1 MPTTKMLK
9 RRLASVATTK
19 KIMKAMSMV
28 AASKLQKDKAR
39 LLAARP
45 FLEEMEAMAA
55 RLRTSGEALENPF
68 FKPRKVNRSVYFV
81 VTSDRG
87 LCGGYNANLLAH
99 AVEHMAGKNA
109 GVVVAGQKG
118 YDYFTRQGI
127 DVLRR
132 YDDVLE
138 TSFYEDAYPIGIDLA
153 RRFTGGGADEVYIV
167 YTKFE
172 SSLTHTPRVE
182 RLLPIAGPAEAAG
195 REDPMK
201 YEPCVRDFLERAVPA
216 YLGASIYAALLES
229 SACEQAIRMV
239 SMDTAVNN
247 ATEIMEKLTRIYNR
261 KRQAAIT
268 QELGELVASTN
279 TMKS

>member
-1 MPTTKMLK
+1 MPTTKTLK

-55 RLRTSGEALENPF
+55 RLRTSEEAMENPF
-68 FKPRKVNRSVYFV
+68 FKPRKVTRSVYFV
-81 VTSDRG
+81 ITSDRG

-99 AVEHMAGKNA
+99 AMEHMAGKNA

-118 YDYFTRQGI
+118 YEYFSRQGTDI
-127 DVLRR
+127 LHR

-138 TSFYEDAYPIGIDLA
+138 TSFFEDAYRIGGDLA
-153 RRFTGGGADEVYIV
+153 RRYAEGGTDEVYVV

-172 SSLTHTPRVE
+172 SALTHTPRVE
-182 RLLPIAGPAEAAG
+182 RLLPIVGPAEIAG
-195 REDPMK
+195 REDPMR
-201 YEPCVRDFLERAVPA
+201 YEPCVREYLERAVPV

-247 ATEIMEKLTRIYNR
+247 ASEIMEKLTRIYNR

-268 QELGELVASTN
+268 QELGELVASTR
-279 TMKS
+279 